1 MAMRLASHFSLG
13 FVLAGALFFLSPL
26 AAFSGTANSHSK
38 FAGTYESDVPQT
50 DKDKNPPS
58 MSVSL
63 GADGSATITQN
74 PGGKSGTE
82 TTVFGH
88 WADSGNQITVR
99 FDAAEGKPA
108 PPPMIFQPGHDG
120 LQAVTWDHAAWGKV
134 TPPPMKKGTSDW
146 HSGHHH
152 VHIF

>member
-1 MAMRLASHFSLG
+1 MRPASHFSLG
-13 FVLAGALFFLSPL
+13 FLLAGAMFFLTPL

-38 FAGTYESDVPQT
+38 FAGTYESDLTPT

-74 PGGKSGTE
+74 PGGKSGTD

-108 PPPMIFQPGHDG
+108 PPPMVFQPSHEG
-120 LQAVTWDHAAWGKV
+120 LRAVTWDHAAWGKV

-152 VHIF
+152 IF